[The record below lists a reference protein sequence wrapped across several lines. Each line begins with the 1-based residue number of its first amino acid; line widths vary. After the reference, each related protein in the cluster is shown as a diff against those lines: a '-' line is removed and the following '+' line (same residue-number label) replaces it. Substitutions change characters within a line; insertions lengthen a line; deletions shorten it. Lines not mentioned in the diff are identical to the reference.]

1 MKQVIKL
8 SLLCSALWLAG
19 CGDETNS
26 SGASTEVVYESYIQ
40 QALQRDTTIKFALS
54 GKDANVPLPSFA
66 LMNAK
71 DGTLEIPSGS
81 NTSGSNPLVAM
92 GQVDGWPITMPLFLD
107 FKGAGL
113 ADNIITSGIYL
124 YELTDSMT
132 GSPSIKTLLTNGVD
146 YTAVSSAASDKILI
160 VPTKAL
166 NASSEYI
173 LAVTSEVS
181 DANGNPVG
189 TSASYAALKSKNKIY
204 SEGDIAT
211 LQKVTQGVEKIFQL
225 SGVDETQIV
234 YSTWFST
241 QSVSNTLFATR
252 GATASAFAS
261 GSNQL
266 ETVWKQT
273 GLGLDTAYTMQLGTP
288 VDFVT
293 ALTNDTNFSN
303 YIGADKKAAV
313 ITAFNTVPTVS
324 VDVTKGTVRL
334 PYYLETGS
342 NWNTQPF
349 ESAMPSLAKIK
360 AALADSK
367 EQLTIGS
374 QLLAAG
380 IDTSKLAT
388 DASEQLKLMGLRL
401 TKSDGT
407 ALDPERYI
415 TRYSPVPK
423 VKSVQ
428 DVPFLLFTPAGAA
441 PTDIVIYQHGVTSAK
456 ENAYA
461 FAKNLVDKG
470 LAVIAIDLPLH
481 GERSLDSSRSANSD
495 PLAYI
500 NLTYLAVARDNL
512 RQSILD
518 VLGLRAAL
526 TLSQPLFTGTPLSN
540 INVRNGSTKV
550 RMLGHSLGGI
560 VGTSAVAE
568 SNKTLG
574 STLANALYS
583 FSGAAIQNSG
593 GQISNLLLGSEYF
606 GPQIKHNVALS
617 ASTEYKGF
625 ADAQCASLDD
635 SACYNLFTSLATQEQ
650 LAQVTSGFQLFSYA
664 AQTLLDTIDPYSVV
678 STKLSSGALTTAL
691 YFSEVDGD
699 SVVPNK
705 VSNPTGSLVYLSP
718 QFAGT
723 EPLATLLGLTTV
735 NAGQTVPN
743 TTKSFVQFNSTAKH
757 STFVAPQ
764 DSGLADR
771 FHHVEMQTETADFLA
786 DDSLGAV
793 SNSNS
798 VLK

>member
-1 MKQVIKL
+1 MKQVIKI

-132 GSPSIKTLLTNGVD
+132 GSPSIKALLTNGVD

-160 VPTKAL
+160 VPAKAL

-225 SGVDETQIV
+225 SGVDESQIV

-261 GSNQL
+261 DSNQL

-273 GLGLDTAYTMQLGTP
+273 GLGLDTAYTIQLDTP
-288 VDFVT
+288 ADFVT
-293 ALTNDTNFSN
+293 ALTNDTNFST
-303 YIGADKKAAV
+303 YIGEDKKSAV

-324 VDVTKGTVRL
+324 VNVTKGTVRL

-342 NWNTQPF
+342 KWNTQPF

-388 DASEQLKLMGLRL
+388 DVSEQLKLMGLTL
-401 TKSDGT
+401 TKSDGSP
-407 ALDPERYI
+407 LDPERYI

-526 TLSQPLFTGTPLSN
+526 TLSQPLFTGTPLSG
-540 INVRNGSTKV
+540 INVSTGSTV

-560 VGTSAVAE
+560 VGTSAIAE

-574 STLANALYS
+574 STAADAIYS

-593 GQISNLLLGSEYF
+593 GQISNLLLGSAFF
-606 GPQIKHNVALS
+606 GPKIKHNVALS

-650 LAQVTSGFQLFSYA
+650 LAQVTSGFQMFSYA

-678 STKLSSGALTTAL
+678 STKLNNGGLTTPL

-735 NAGQTVPN
+735 NAGQTAPN
-743 TTKSFVQFNSTAKH
+743 ATKSFVQFNSTAKH

-764 DSGLADR
+764 DAGYADLA
-771 FHHVEMQTETADFLA
+771 HHTEMQTETADFLA
-786 DDSLGAV
+786 DDSLGTV
-793 SNSNS
+793 SNINA

>member
-1 MKQVIKL
+1 MKQIIKI
-8 SLLCSALWLAG
+8 SLLCSALWLVG
-19 CGDETNS
+19 CGDETTS
-26 SGASTEVVYESYIQ
+26 SGDSTTVEYESYIQ

-54 GKDANVPLPSFA
+54 GSNANVPLPSFA
-66 LMNAK
+66 LMNAS
-71 DGTLEIPSGS
+71 DGTLEIPPGS

-113 ADNIITSGIYL
+113 ADGVISSGIYL

-132 GSPSIKTLLTNGVD
+132 GSPTIKTLLTNGVD
-146 YTAVSSAASDKILI
+146 YTAISSAASDKILI

-173 LAVTSEVS
+173 LAVTSAVT
-181 DANGNPVG
+181 DANGDPVG
-189 TSASYAALKSKNKIY
+189 TSSSYAALKSKKKIY
-204 SEGDIAT
+204 AEGDIAT

-225 SGVDETQIV
+225 SGVDDTQIV

-266 ETVWKQT
+266 EAVWKQT
-273 GLGLDTAYTMQLGTP
+273 GIGLDTAYTMQLGTP
-288 VDFVT
+288 VDLAA
-293 ALTNDTNFSN
+293 ALTADDNFST
-303 YIGADKKAAV
+303 YIGADKKAA
-313 ITAFNTVPTVS
+313 IIGTYTANT

-342 NWNTQPF
+342 KWNTQPF

-360 AALADSK
+360 AALADSN
-367 EQLTIGS
+367 EQFAIGS

-388 DASEQLKLMGLRL
+388 DASEQLKLIGLTL

-407 ALDPERYI
+407 PLDPDRYI

-428 DVPFLLFTPAGAA
+428 DVPFLLFTPHGST

-461 FAKNLVDKG
+461 FAKNLTAAG

-481 GERSLDSSRSANSD
+481 GERSLDSTRSANSD

-526 TLSQPLFTGTPLSN
+526 TVSQPLFTGTPLSS
-540 INVRNGSTKV
+540 INVGTGSKV

-574 STLANALYS
+574 SASANALYS
-583 FSGAAIQNSG
+583 FSAAAIQNSG
-593 GQISNLLLGSEYF
+593 GQISNLLLGSDFF

-635 SACYNLFTSLATQEQ
+635 SACYTLFTNLATQEQ

-699 SVVPNK
+699 SVVPNS
-705 VSNPTGSLVYLSP
+705 VSNPGGQLVYLSP

-723 EPLATLLGLTTV
+723 EPLATLLSLNSV
-735 NAGQTVPN
+735 NAAQTTPYATN
-743 TTKSFVQFNSTAKH
+743 SFVQFSSTAKH

-764 DSGLADR
+764 DAGYADLA
-771 FHHVEMQTETADFLA
+771 HHTEMQTETADFLF
-786 DDSLGAV
+786 DDSLGAIA
-793 SNSNS
+793 NTA

>member
-113 ADNIITSGIYL
+113 ADGEIYSGIYL

-132 GSPSIKTLLTNGVD
+132 GSPSIKTLLINGVD

-273 GLGLDTAYTMQLGTP
+273 GIGLDTAYTMQLGTP
-288 VDFVT
+288 VDFAA
-293 ALTNDTNFSN
+293 ALTADGNFST
-303 YIGADKKAAV
+303 YVGADKK
-313 ITAFNTVPTVS
+313 TAILDTYSAGTVN
-324 VDVTKGTVRL
+324 VTKGTVRL

-367 EQLTIGS
+367 EQLTIAS

-428 DVPFLLFTPAGAA
+428 DVPFLLFTPHGST
-441 PTDIVIYQHGVTSAK
+441 PTNIVIYQHGVTSAK

-461 FAKNLVDKG
+461 FAKNLTAVG

-481 GERSLDSSRSANSD
+481 GERSLDSTRSANSD

-526 TLSQPLFTGTPLSN
+526 TISESLFTGTPLSN

-550 RMLGHSLGGI
+550 RILGHSLGGI

-574 STLANALYS
+574 SAAANALYS

-635 SACYNLFTSLATQEQ
+635 STCYKSFETSATEEQ
-650 LAQVTSGFQLFSYA
+650 RAQVTSGFQMFSYA

-678 STKLSSGALTTAL
+678 STKLNNGGLTTPL
-691 YFSEVDGD
+691 YFSEVDAD

-705 VSNPTGSLVYLSP
+705 VSNQTDSGDYLSP

-735 NAGQTVPN
+735 NAGQTAPN
-743 TTKSFVQFNSTAKH
+743 ATKSFVQFNSTAKH

-764 DSGLADR
+764 DAGYADLA
-771 FHHVEMQTETADFLA
+771 HHTEMQTETADFLL

>member
-113 ADNIITSGIYL
+113 ADGEIYSGIYL

-132 GSPSIKTLLTNGVD
+132 GSPSIKTKLTNGSD
-146 YTAVSSAASDKILI
+146 YTAISSATSGKILI
-160 VPTKAL
+160 VPKKAL

-252 GATASAFAS
+252 GATASALAS

-273 GLGLDTAYTMQLGTP
+273 GIGLDTAYTMQLGMP

-293 ALTNDTNFSN
+293 ALTNDINFSN

-313 ITAFNTVPTVS
+313 ITAFNTAPTVS

-380 IDTSKLAT
+380 IDTTKLAT

-441 PTDIVIYQHGVTSAK
+441 PTDIVIYQHGVTTAK

-461 FAKNLVDKG
+461 FAKNLTAAG

-481 GERSLDSSRSANSD
+481 GERSLDSTRSANSD

-526 TLSQPLFTGTPLSN
+526 TLSQPLFTGTPLSG
-540 INVRNGSTKV
+540 INVGTGSKV

-560 VGTSAVAE
+560 VGTSAIAE

-574 STLANALYS
+574 STAADAIYS

-593 GQISNLLLGSEYF
+593 GQISNLLLGSAFF
-606 GPQIKHNVALS
+606 GPKIKHNVALS

-635 SACYNLFTSLATQEQ
+635 STCYKSFETSATEEQ
-650 LAQVTSGFQLFSYA
+650 RAQVTSGFQMFSYA

-678 STKLSSGALTTAL
+678 STKLNNGGLTTPL
-691 YFSEVDGD
+691 YFSEVDAD

-705 VSNPTGSLVYLSP
+705 VSNQTDSGDYLSP

-735 NAGQTVPN
+735 NAGQTAPN
-743 TTKSFVQFNSTAKH
+743 ASKSFVQFNSTAKH

-764 DSGLADR
+764 DAGYADLA
-771 FHHVEMQTETADFLA
+771 HHTEMQTETADFLVN
-786 DDSLGAV
+786 DSLDAIT
-793 SNSNS
+793 NTA

>member
-71 DGTLEIPSGS
+71 DGTLEIPPGS

-132 GSPSIKTLLTNGVD
+132 GSPSIKALLTNGVD

-252 GATASAFAS
+252 GATASAFAND
-261 GSNQL
+261 SNQL

-288 VDFVT
+288 VDFAA
-293 ALTNDTNFSN
+293 ALTADDNFST
-303 YIGADKKAAV
+303 YVGADKK
-313 ITAFNTVPTVS
+313 TAILGTYTDNT

-342 NWNTQPF
+342 KWNTQPF

-388 DASEQLKLMGLRL
+388 DASEQLKLMGLTL
-401 TKSDGT
+401 TKSDGSP
-407 ALDPERYI
+407 LDPERYI

-441 PTDIVIYQHGVTSAK
+441 PTDIVIYQHGVTTAK

-461 FAKNLVDKG
+461 FAKNLTAAG

-481 GERSLDSSRSANSD
+481 GERSLDSTRSANSD

-526 TLSQPLFTGTPLSN
+526 TISESLFTGTPLSN

-550 RMLGHSLGGI
+550 RILGHSLGGI

-625 ADAQCASLDD
+625 ADAECASLDD
-635 SACYNLFTSLATQEQ
+635 SACYESFERSATEEQ
-650 LAQVTSGFQLFSYA
+650 RAQVTSGFQLFSYA

-735 NAGQTVPN
+735 NAGQTAPN
-743 TTKSFVQFNSTAKH
+743 ATKSFVQFNSTAKH

-764 DSGLADR
+764 DAGYADLA
-771 FHHVEMQTETADFLA
+771 HHTEMQTETADFLL

>member
-132 GSPSIKTLLTNGVD
+132 GSPSIKTKLTNGPD
-146 YTAVSSAASDKILI
+146 YTAISSASSGKILI
-160 VPTKAL
+160 VPKKAL

-173 LAVTSEVS
+173 LAVTSEIS

-225 SGVDETQIV
+225 NDVDDTQIV

-252 GATASAFAS
+252 GATASAFAN

-266 ETVWKQT
+266 EAVWKQT
-273 GLGLDTAYTMQLGTP
+273 GLGLDTAYTIQLGTP
-288 VDFVT
+288 VDFAA
-293 ALTNDTNFSN
+293 ALTADDNFST
-303 YIGADKKAAV
+303 YVGADKK
-313 ITAFNTVPTVS
+313 TAILGTYTANT

-380 IDTSKLAT
+380 IDTTKLAT
-388 DASEQLKLMGLRL
+388 DASEQLKLMGLTL

-526 TLSQPLFTGTPLSN
+526 AISESLFTGTPLSN
-540 INVRNGSTKV
+540 INVLNGHTKI
-550 RMLGHSLGGI
+550 RILGHSLGGI
-560 VGTSAVAE
+560 VGTSAIAE

-593 GQISNLLLGSEYF
+593 GQISNLLLGSAFF
-606 GPQIKHNVALS
+606 GPKIRHNVALN

-635 SACYNLFTSLATQEQ
+635 SACYNLFTALATQEQ
-650 LAQVTSGFQLFSYA
+650 LAQVTSGFQMFSYA

-678 STKLSSGALTTAL
+678 STKLNNGGLTTPL

-705 VSNPTGSLVYLSP
+705 VSNQTDSGDYLSP

-735 NAGQTVPN
+735 NAGQTAPN
-743 TTKSFVQFNSTAKH
+743 ATKSFVQFNSTAKH

>member
-71 DGTLEIPSGS
+71 DGTLEIPPGS

-132 GSPSIKTLLTNGVD
+132 GSPSIKALLTNGVD

-252 GATASAFAS
+252 GATASAFAN

-313 ITAFNTVPTVS
+313 ITAFNTLPTVS

-428 DVPFLLFTPAGAA
+428 DVPFLLFTPNGST
-441 PTDIVIYQHGVTSAK
+441 PTNIVIYQHGVTSAK

-461 FAKNLVDKG
+461 FAKNLTAAG

-481 GERSLDSSRSANSD
+481 GERSLDSTRSANSD

-526 TLSQPLFTGTPLSN
+526 TLSQPLFTGTPLSG
-540 INVRNGSTKV
+540 INVGTGSKV

-560 VGTSAVAE
+560 VGTSAIAE

-574 STLANALYS
+574 STAADAIYS
-583 FSGAAIQNSG
+583 FSGAATQNSG
-593 GQISNLLLGSEYF
+593 GQISNLLLGSAFF
-606 GPQIKHNVALS
+606 GPKIKHNVALS

-625 ADAQCASLDD
+625 ADAQCTSLDD

-650 LAQVTSGFQLFSYA
+650 LAQVTSGFQMFSYA

-678 STKLSSGALTTAL
+678 STKLNNGGLTTPL

-735 NAGQTVPN
+735 NAGQTAPN
-743 TTKSFVQFNSTAKH
+743 ATKSFVQFNSTAKH

-764 DSGLADR
+764 DAGYADLA
-771 FHHVEMQTETADFLA
+771 HHTEMQTETADFLVN
-786 DDSLGAV
+786 DSLDAIT
-793 SNSNS
+793 NTA

>member
-132 GSPSIKTLLTNGVD
+132 GSPSIKALLTNGVD

-273 GLGLDTAYTMQLGTP
+273 GLGLDTAYTIQLKNTF
-288 VDFVT
+288 DFAA
-293 ALTNDTNFSN
+293 ALTADDNFST
-303 YIGADKKAAV
+303 YVGADKR
-313 ITAFNTVPTVS
+313 TAILGTYTANT

-388 DASEQLKLMGLRL
+388 DASEQLKLMGLTL
-401 TKSDGT
+401 TKSDGSP
-407 ALDPERYI
+407 LDPERYI

-428 DVPFLLFTPAGAA
+428 DVPFLLFTPNGST
-441 PTDIVIYQHGVTSAK
+441 PTNIVIYQHGVTSAK

-461 FAKNLVDKG
+461 FAKNLTAAG

-481 GERSLDSSRSANSD
+481 GERSLDSTRSANSD

-574 STLANALYS
+574 SAAANALYS

-593 GQISNLLLGSEYF
+593 GQISNLLLGSAFF
-606 GPQIKHNVALS
+606 GPKIKHNVALS

-635 SACYNLFTSLATQEQ
+635 STCYKSFETSATEEQ
-650 LAQVTSGFQLFSYA
+650 RAQVTSGFQMFSYA

-678 STKLSSGALTTAL
+678 STTLNNGGLTTPL

-705 VSNPTGSLVYLSP
+705 VSNQTDSGDYLSP

-735 NAGQTVPN
+735 NAGQTAPN
-743 TTKSFVQFNSTAKH
+743 ATKSFVQFNSTAKH

-764 DSGLADR
+764 DAGYADLA
-771 FHHVEMQTETADFLA
+771 HHTEMQTETADFLL

>member
-113 ADNIITSGIYL
+113 ADNTITSGIYL

-146 YTAVSSAASDKILI
+146 YTAISSAASDKILI

-252 GATASAFAS
+252 GATASALAS

-273 GLGLDTAYTMQLGTP
+273 GIGLDTAYTMQLGMP

-293 ALTNDTNFSN
+293 ALTNDINFSN

-313 ITAFNTVPTVS
+313 ITAFNTAPTVS

-428 DVPFLLFTPAGAA
+428 DVPFLLFTPNGST
-441 PTDIVIYQHGVTSAK
+441 PTNIVIYQHGVTTAK

-461 FAKNLVDKG
+461 FAKNLTAAG

-481 GERSLDSSRSANSD
+481 GERSLDSTRSANSD

-526 TLSQPLFTGTPLSN
+526 TLSQPLFSGTPLSGIN
-540 INVRNGSTKV
+540 IGIGSKV

-574 STLANALYS
+574 STPANALYS

-635 SACYNLFTSLATQEQ
+635 SACYESFERSATEEQ
-650 LAQVTSGFQLFSYA
+650 RAQVTSGFQMFSYA

-678 STKLSSGALTTAL
+678 STKLNNGGLITPL
-691 YFSEVDGD
+691 YFSEVDAD

-705 VSNPTGSLVYLSP
+705 VSNQTDSGDYLSP

-735 NAGQTVPN
+735 NAGQPAPN
-743 TTKSFVQFNSTAKH
+743 ATKSFVQFNSTAKH

-764 DSGLADR
+764 DAGYADLA
-771 FHHVEMQTETADFLA
+771 HHTEMQTETADFLVN
-786 DDSLGAV
+786 DSLDAIT
-793 SNSNS
+793 NTA

>member
-113 ADNIITSGIYL
+113 ADGEIYSGIYL

-132 GSPSIKTLLTNGVD
+132 GSPSIKTLLINGVD

-273 GLGLDTAYTMQLGTP
+273 GIGLDTAYTMQLGTP
-288 VDFVT
+288 VDFAA
-293 ALTNDTNFSN
+293 ALTADGNFST
-303 YIGADKKAAV
+303 YVGADKK
-313 ITAFNTVPTVS
+313 TAILDTYSAGTVN
-324 VDVTKGTVRL
+324 VTKGTVRL

-367 EQLTIGS
+367 EQLTIAS

-461 FAKNLVDKG
+461 FAKKLVDKG

-526 TLSQPLFTGTPLSN
+526 TISESLFTGTPLSN

-550 RMLGHSLGGI
+550 RILGHSLGGI

-574 STLANALYS
+574 SAAANALYS

-635 SACYNLFTSLATQEQ
+635 STCYKSFETSATEEQ
-650 LAQVTSGFQLFSYA
+650 RAQVTSGFQMFSYA

-678 STKLSSGALTTAL
+678 STKLNNGGLTTPL
-691 YFSEVDGD
+691 YFSEVDAD

-705 VSNPTGSLVYLSP
+705 VSNQTDSGDYLSP

-735 NAGQTVPN
+735 NAGQTAPN
-743 TTKSFVQFNSTAKH
+743 ATKSFVQFNSTAKH

-764 DSGLADR
+764 DAGYADLA
-771 FHHVEMQTETADFLA
+771 HHTEMQTETADFLL

>member
-132 GSPSIKTLLTNGVD
+132 GSPSIKALLTNGVD

-252 GATASAFAS
+252 GATASAFAN

-273 GLGLDTAYTMQLGTP
+273 GLGLDTAYTIQLGTP
-288 VDFVT
+288 VDFAA
-293 ALTNDTNFSN
+293 ALTADDNFST
-303 YIGADKKAAV
+303 YVGADKK
-313 ITAFNTVPTVS
+313 TAILGTYTDNT
-324 VDVTKGTVRL
+324 VDVTKGTARL

-388 DASEQLKLMGLRL
+388 DVSEQLKLMGLTL

-428 DVPFLLFTPAGAA
+428 DVPFLLFTPNGST
-441 PTDIVIYQHGVTSAK
+441 PTNIVIYQHGVTSAK

-461 FAKNLVDKG
+461 FAKNLTAAG

-481 GERSLDSSRSANSD
+481 GERSLDSTRSANSD

-574 STLANALYS
+574 SAAANALYS

-593 GQISNLLLGSEYF
+593 GQISNLLLGSAFF
-606 GPQIKHNVALS
+606 GPKIKHNVALS

-635 SACYNLFTSLATQEQ
+635 STCYKSFETSATEEQ
-650 LAQVTSGFQLFSYA
+650 RAQVTSGFQMFSYA

-678 STKLSSGALTTAL
+678 STKLNNGGLTTPL

-723 EPLATLLGLTTV
+723 EPLASLLSLTTV
-735 NAGQTVPN
+735 NAGQTAPN
-743 TTKSFVQFNSTAKH
+743 ATKSFVQFNSTAKH
-757 STFVAPQ
+757 STFIAPQ

-771 FHHVEMQTETADFLA
+771 FHHVEIQTETADFLL

>member
-204 SEGDIAT
+204 REGDIAT

-266 ETVWKQT
+266 DTVWKQT

-388 DASEQLKLMGLRL
+388 DASEQLKLMGLTL

-699 SVVPNK
+699 SVVPNS
-705 VSNPTGSLVYLSP
+705 VSNPGGQLVYLSP

-723 EPLATLLGLTTV
+723 EPLATLLSLNSV
-735 NAGQTVPN
+735 NAAQTTPYATN
-743 TTKSFVQFNSTAKH
+743 SFVQFSSTAKH

-764 DSGLADR
+764 DAGYADLN
-771 FHHVEMQTETADFLA
+771 HHTEMQAETADFLA

-793 SNSNS
+793 SNINT

>member
-132 GSPSIKTLLTNGVD
+132 GSPSIKALLTNGVD

-181 DANGNPVG
+181 DANSNPVG

-273 GLGLDTAYTMQLGTP
+273 GLGLDTAYTIQLKNTF
-288 VDFVT
+288 DFAA
-293 ALTNDTNFSN
+293 ALTADDNFST
-303 YIGADKKAAV
+303 YVGADKK
-313 ITAFNTVPTVS
+313 
-324 VDVTKGTVRL
+324 
-334 PYYLETGS
+334 
-342 NWNTQPF
+342 
-349 ESAMPSLAKIK
+349 
-360 AALADSK
+360 
-367 EQLTIGS
+367 
-374 QLLAAG
+374 
-380 IDTSKLAT
+380 
-388 DASEQLKLMGLRL
+388 
-401 TKSDGT
+401 
-407 ALDPERYI
+407 
-415 TRYSPVPK
+415 
-423 VKSVQ
+423 
-428 DVPFLLFTPAGAA
+428 
-441 PTDIVIYQHGVTSAK
+441 
-456 ENAYA
+456 
-461 FAKNLVDKG
+461 
-470 LAVIAIDLPLH
+470 
-481 GERSLDSSRSANSD
+481 
-495 PLAYI
+495 
-500 NLTYLAVARDNL
+500 
-512 RQSILD
+512 
-518 VLGLRAAL
+518 
-526 TLSQPLFTGTPLSN
+526 PLF
-540 INVRNGSTKV
+540 
-550 RMLGHSLGGI
+550 
-560 VGTSAVAE
+560 
-568 SNKTLG
+568 
-574 STLANALYS
+574 
-583 FSGAAIQNSG
+583 
-593 GQISNLLLGSEYF
+593 
-606 GPQIKHNVALS
+606 
-617 ASTEYKGF
+617 
-625 ADAQCASLDD
+625 
-635 SACYNLFTSLATQEQ
+635 
-650 LAQVTSGFQLFSYA
+650 
-664 AQTLLDTIDPYSVV
+664 
-678 STKLSSGALTTAL
+678 
-691 YFSEVDGD
+691 
-699 SVVPNK
+699 
-705 VSNPTGSLVYLSP
+705 
-718 QFAGT
+718 
-723 EPLATLLGLTTV
+723 
-735 NAGQTVPN
+735 
-743 TTKSFVQFNSTAKH
+743 
-757 STFVAPQ
+757 
-764 DSGLADR
+764 
-771 FHHVEMQTETADFLA
+771 
-786 DDSLGAV
+786 
-793 SNSNS
+793 
-798 VLK
+798 

>member
-132 GSPSIKTLLTNGVD
+132 GSPSIKALLTNGVD

-160 VPTKAL
+160 VPAKAL

-252 GATASAFAS
+252 GATASAFAN

-273 GLGLDTAYTMQLGTP
+273 GIGLDTAYTIQLGTP
-288 VDFVT
+288 VDFAA
-293 ALTNDTNFSN
+293 ALTADDNFST
-303 YIGADKKAAV
+303 YVGADKK
-313 ITAFNTVPTVS
+313 TAILGTYTANT

-380 IDTSKLAT
+380 IDTTKLAT
-388 DASEQLKLMGLRL
+388 DASEQLKLMGLTL

-428 DVPFLLFTPAGAA
+428 DVPFLLFTPHGST
-441 PTDIVIYQHGVTSAK
+441 PTNIVIYQHGVTSAK

-461 FAKNLVDKG
+461 FAKNLTAVG

-481 GERSLDSSRSANSD
+481 GERSLDSTRSANSD

-526 TLSQPLFTGTPLSN
+526 TVSQPLFTGTPLSS

-574 STLANALYS
+574 SAAANALYS

-625 ADAQCASLDD
+625 ADAECASLDD
-635 SACYNLFTSLATQEQ
+635 SACYESFERSATEEQ
-650 LAQVTSGFQLFSYA
+650 RAQVTSGFQLFSYA

-699 SVVPNK
+699 SVVPNS
-705 VSNPTGSLVYLSP
+705 VSNPGGQLVYLSP

-735 NAGQTVPN
+735 NAGQIAPN
-743 TTKSFVQFNSTAKH
+743 ASKSFVQFNSTAKH

-764 DSGLADR
+764 DAGYADLA
-771 FHHVEMQTETADFLA
+771 HHTEMQTETADFLL

>member
-40 QALQRDTTIKFALS
+40 QALQRDTTIKFSLS

-132 GSPSIKTLLTNGVD
+132 GSPSIKTKLTNGPD
-146 YTAVSSAASDKILI
+146 YTAISSASSGKILI
-160 VPTKAL
+160 VPKKAL

-225 SGVDETQIV
+225 NDVDETQIV

-273 GLGLDTAYTMQLGTP
+273 GLGLDTAYTIQLDTP
-288 VDFVT
+288 VDFVA
-293 ALTNDTNFSN
+293 ALTADDNFST
-303 YIGADKKAAV
+303 YIGEDKKSAV

-324 VDVTKGTVRL
+324 VNVTKGTVRL

-388 DASEQLKLMGLRL
+388 DASEQLKLMGLTL
-401 TKSDGT
+401 TKSDGSP
-407 ALDPERYI
+407 LDPERYI

-441 PTDIVIYQHGVTSAK
+441 PTDIVIYQHGVTTAK

-461 FAKNLVDKG
+461 FAKNLTAAG

-481 GERSLDSSRSANSD
+481 GERSLDSTRSANSD

-574 STLANALYS
+574 STPANALYS

-650 LAQVTSGFQLFSYA
+650 LAQVTSGFQMFSYA

-678 STKLSSGALTTAL
+678 STTLNNGGLTTPL

-723 EPLATLLGLTTV
+723 EPLASLLGLTTV
-735 NAGQTVPN
+735 NAGQTAPN
-743 TTKSFVQFNSTAKH
+743 ATKSFVQFNSTAKH

-764 DSGLADR
+764 DAGYADLA
-771 FHHVEMQTETADFLA
+771 HHTEMQTETADFLL

>member
-132 GSPSIKTLLTNGVD
+132 GSPSIKALLTNGVD

-225 SGVDETQIV
+225 NDVDDTQIV

-273 GLGLDTAYTMQLGTP
+273 GLGLDTAYTIQLGTP
-288 VDFVT
+288 VDFAA
-293 ALTNDTNFSN
+293 ALTADDNFST
-303 YIGADKKAAV
+303 YVGADKK
-313 ITAFNTVPTVS
+313 TAILGTYTANT

-388 DASEQLKLMGLRL
+388 DASEQLKLMGLTL
-401 TKSDGT
+401 TKSDGSP
-407 ALDPERYI
+407 LDPERYI

-441 PTDIVIYQHGVTSAK
+441 PTDIVIYQHGVTTAK

-461 FAKNLVDKG
+461 FAKNLTAAG

-526 TLSQPLFTGTPLSN
+526 AISESLFTGTPLSN
-540 INVRNGSTKV
+540 INVLNGHTKI
-550 RMLGHSLGGI
+550 RILGHSLGGI
-560 VGTSAVAE
+560 VGTSAIAE

-593 GQISNLLLGSEYF
+593 GQISNLLLGSAFF
-606 GPQIKHNVALS
+606 GPKIRHNVALN

-635 SACYNLFTSLATQEQ
+635 SACYNLFTALATKEQ
-650 LAQVTSGFQLFSYA
+650 LAQVTSGFQMFSYA

-678 STKLSSGALTTAL
+678 STKLNNGGLTTPL

-705 VSNPTGSLVYLSP
+705 VSNQTDSGDYLSP

-735 NAGQTVPN
+735 NAGQTAPN
-743 TTKSFVQFNSTAKH
+743 ATKSFVQFNSTAKH

>member
-1 MKQVIKL
+1 MKQVIQL

-132 GSPSIKTLLTNGVD
+132 GSPSIKALLTNGVD

-252 GATASAFAS
+252 GATASAFAN

-288 VDFVT
+288 VDFAA
-293 ALTNDTNFSN
+293 ALTADDNFST
-303 YIGADKKAAV
+303 YVGADKK
-313 ITAFNTVPTVS
+313 TAILGTYTDNT

-380 IDTSKLAT
+380 IDTTKLAT
-388 DASEQLKLMGLRL
+388 DASEQLKLMGLTL

-441 PTDIVIYQHGVTSAK
+441 PNDIVIYQHGVTSAK

-461 FAKNLVDKG
+461 FAKNLTAAG

-481 GERSLDSSRSANSD
+481 GERSLDSTRSANSD

-526 TLSQPLFTGTPLSN
+526 AISESLFTGTPLSN
-540 INVRNGSTKV
+540 INVLNGHTKI
-550 RMLGHSLGGI
+550 RILGHSLGGI
-560 VGTSAVAE
+560 VGTSAIAE

-593 GQISNLLLGSEYF
+593 GQISNLLLGSAFF
-606 GPQIKHNVALS
+606 GPKIKHNVALS

-625 ADAQCASLDD
+625 ADAECASLDD
-635 SACYNLFTSLATQEQ
+635 STCYKSFKTSATEEQ
-650 LAQVTSGFQLFSYA
+650 RAQVTSGFQMFSYA

-678 STKLSSGALTTAL
+678 STKLNNGGLTTPL
-691 YFSEVDGD
+691 YFSEVDAD

-705 VSNPTGSLVYLSP
+705 VSNQTDSGDYLNP

-735 NAGQTVPN
+735 NAGQTAPN
-743 TTKSFVQFNSTAKH
+743 ATKSFVQFNSTAKH

-764 DSGLADR
+764 DAGYADLA
-771 FHHVEMQTETADFLA
+771 HHTEMQTETADFLVN
-786 DDSLGAV
+786 DSLDA
-793 SNSNS
+793 
-798 VLK
+798 

>member
-132 GSPSIKTLLTNGVD
+132 GSPSIKALLTNGVD

-273 GLGLDTAYTMQLGTP
+273 GLGLDTAYTIQLGTP
-288 VDFVT
+288 VDFAA
-293 ALTNDTNFSN
+293 ALTADDNFST
-303 YIGADKKAAV
+303 YVGADKK
-313 ITAFNTVPTVS
+313 TAILGTYTANT

-380 IDTSKLAT
+380 IDTTKLAT
-388 DASEQLKLMGLRL
+388 DASEQLKLMGLTL

-428 DVPFLLFTPAGAA
+428 DVPFLLFTPNGST
-441 PTDIVIYQHGVTSAK
+441 PTNIVIYQHGVTSAK

-461 FAKNLVDKG
+461 FAKNLTAAG

-526 TLSQPLFTGTPLSN
+526 AISESLFTGTPLSN
-540 INVRNGSTKV
+540 INVLNGHTKI
-550 RMLGHSLGGI
+550 RILGHSLGGI
-560 VGTSAVAE
+560 VGTSAIAE

-593 GQISNLLLGSEYF
+593 GQISNLLLGSAFF
-606 GPQIKHNVALS
+606 GPKIRHNVALN

-635 SACYNLFTSLATQEQ
+635 SACYNLFTALATQEQ
-650 LAQVTSGFQLFSYA
+650 LAQVTSGFQMFSYA

-678 STKLSSGALTTAL
+678 STTLNNGGLTTPL

-705 VSNPTGSLVYLSP
+705 VSNQTDSGDYLSP

-735 NAGQTVPN
+735 NAGQTAPN
-743 TTKSFVQFNSTAKH
+743 ATKSFVQFNSTAKH

>member
-1 MKQVIKL
+1 MKQVIQL

-132 GSPSIKTLLTNGVD
+132 GSPSIKALLTNGVD

-252 GATASAFAS
+252 GATASAFAN

-288 VDFVT
+288 VDFAA
-293 ALTNDTNFSN
+293 ALTADDNFST
-303 YIGADKKAAV
+303 YVGADKK
-313 ITAFNTVPTVS
+313 TAILGTYTDNT

-380 IDTSKLAT
+380 IDTTKLAT
-388 DASEQLKLMGLRL
+388 DASEQLKLMGLTL

-441 PTDIVIYQHGVTSAK
+441 PNDIVIYQHGVTSAK

-461 FAKNLVDKG
+461 FAKNLTAAG

-481 GERSLDSSRSANSD
+481 GERSLDSTRSANSD

-526 TLSQPLFTGTPLSN
+526 AISESLFTGTPLSN
-540 INVRNGSTKV
+540 INVLNGHTKI
-550 RMLGHSLGGI
+550 RILGHSLGGI
-560 VGTSAVAE
+560 VGTSAIAE

-593 GQISNLLLGSEYF
+593 GQISNLLLGSAFF
-606 GPQIKHNVALS
+606 GPKIKHNVALS

-625 ADAQCASLDD
+625 ADAECASLDD
-635 SACYNLFTSLATQEQ
+635 STCYKSFKTSATEEQ
-650 LAQVTSGFQLFSYA
+650 RAQVTSGFQMFSYA

-678 STKLSSGALTTAL
+678 STKLNNGGLTTPL
-691 YFSEVDGD
+691 YFSEVDAD

-705 VSNPTGSLVYLSP
+705 VSNQTDSGDYLNP

-735 NAGQTVPN
+735 NAGQPAPN
-743 TTKSFVQFNSTAKH
+743 ASKSFVQFNSTAKH

-764 DSGLADR
+764 DAGYADLA
-771 FHHVEMQTETADFLA
+771 HHTEMQTETADFLVN
-786 DDSLGAV
+786 DSLDAIT
-793 SNSNS
+793 NTA

>member
-54 GKDANVPLPSFA
+54 GTDANVPLPSFA

-132 GSPSIKTLLTNGVD
+132 GSPSIKALLTNGVD

-241 QSVSNTLFATR
+241 QSVSKTLFATR

-273 GLGLDTAYTMQLGTP
+273 GIGLDTAYTMQLGTP
-288 VDFVT
+288 VDFAA
-293 ALTNDTNFSN
+293 ALTADGNFST
-303 YIGADKKAAV
+303 YVGADKK
-313 ITAFNTVPTVS
+313 TAILDTYSAGTVN
-324 VDVTKGTVRL
+324 VTKGTVRL

-367 EQLTIGS
+367 EQLTIAS

-461 FAKNLVDKG
+461 FAKKLVDKG

-526 TLSQPLFTGTPLSN
+526 TISESLFTGTPLSN

-550 RMLGHSLGGI
+550 RILGHSLGGI

-574 STLANALYS
+574 SAAANALYS

-593 GQISNLLLGSEYF
+593 GQISNLLLGSDFF

-635 SACYNLFTSLATQEQ
+635 STCYKSFETSATEEQ
-650 LAQVTSGFQLFSYA
+650 RAQVTSGFQMFSYA

-678 STKLSSGALTTAL
+678 STKLNNGGLTTPL
-691 YFSEVDGD
+691 YFSEVDAD

-705 VSNPTGSLVYLSP
+705 VSNQTDSGDYLSP

-735 NAGQTVPN
+735 NAGQTAPN
-743 TTKSFVQFNSTAKH
+743 ATKSFVQFNSTAKH

-764 DSGLADR
+764 DAGYADLA
-771 FHHVEMQTETADFLA
+771 HHTEMQTETADFLL

>member
-132 GSPSIKTLLTNGVD
+132 SSPSIKTLLINGVD

-273 GLGLDTAYTMQLGTP
+273 GLGLDTAYTIQLGTP
-288 VDFVT
+288 VDFAA
-293 ALTNDTNFSN
+293 ALTADDNFST
-303 YIGADKKAAV
+303 YVGADKK
-313 ITAFNTVPTVS
+313 TAILGTYTANT

-380 IDTSKLAT
+380 IDTTKLAT
-388 DASEQLKLMGLRL
+388 DASEQLKLMGLTL

-461 FAKNLVDKG
+461 FAKNLTAVG

-481 GERSLDSSRSANSD
+481 GERSLDSTRSANSD

-526 TLSQPLFTGTPLSN
+526 TLSQPLFTGTPLSG
-540 INVRNGSTKV
+540 INVGTGSKV

-574 STLANALYS
+574 STPANALYS

-625 ADAQCASLDD
+625 ADAECASLDD
-635 SACYNLFTSLATQEQ
+635 SACYESFERSATEEQ
-650 LAQVTSGFQLFSYA
+650 RAQVTSGFQLFSYA

-735 NAGQTVPN
+735 NAGQTAPN
-743 TTKSFVQFNSTAKH
+743 ATKSFVQFNSTAKH

-764 DSGLADR
+764 DAGYADLA
-771 FHHVEMQTETADFLA
+771 HHTEMQTETADFLL

>member
-1 MKQVIKL
+1 MKQVIQL

-19 CGDETNS
+19 CGDESNS

-132 GSPSIKTLLTNGVD
+132 GSPSIKALLTNGVD

-252 GATASAFAS
+252 GATASAFANR
-261 GSNQL
+261 SNQL

-288 VDFVT
+288 VDFAA
-293 ALTNDTNFSN
+293 ALTADDNFST
-303 YIGADKKAAV
+303 YVGADKK
-313 ITAFNTVPTVS
+313 TAILVTYTDNT

-360 AALADSK
+360 AAMADSK

-428 DVPFLLFTPAGAA
+428 DVPFLLFTPNGST
-441 PTDIVIYQHGVTSAK
+441 PTNIVIYQHGVTSAK

-461 FAKNLVDKG
+461 FAKNLTAAG

-481 GERSLDSSRSANSD
+481 GERSLDSTRSANSD

-526 TLSQPLFTGTPLSN
+526 TVSQPLFTGTPLSS

-574 STLANALYS
+574 SAAANALYS

-635 SACYNLFTSLATQEQ
+635 SACYTLFTNLATQEQ

-735 NAGQTVPN
+735 NAGQTAPN
-743 TTKSFVQFNSTAKH
+743 ATKSFVQFNSTAKH

-764 DSGLADR
+764 DAGYADLA
-771 FHHVEMQTETADFLA
+771 HHTEMQTETADFLL

>member
-113 ADNIITSGIYL
+113 ADGEIYSGIYL

-132 GSPSIKTLLTNGVD
+132 GSPSIKTKLTNGSD
-146 YTAVSSAASDKILI
+146 YTAISSATSGKILI
-160 VPTKAL
+160 VPKKAL

-252 GATASAFAS
+252 GATASAFAN

-313 ITAFNTVPTVS
+313 ITAFNTLPTVS

-388 DASEQLKLMGLRL
+388 DASEQLKLMGLTL

-461 FAKNLVDKG
+461 FAKNLVDQG

-481 GERSLDSSRSANSD
+481 GERSLDSTRSANSD

-526 TLSQPLFTGTPLSN
+526 TLSQPLFTGTPLSG
-540 INVRNGSTKV
+540 INVGTGSKV

-560 VGTSAVAE
+560 VGTSAIAE

-574 STLANALYS
+574 STAADAMYS

-625 ADAQCASLDD
+625 ADAECASLDD
-635 SACYNLFTSLATQEQ
+635 SACYESFERSATEEQ
-650 LAQVTSGFQLFSYA
+650 RAQVTSGFQMFSYA

-678 STKLSSGALTTAL
+678 STKLNNGGLTTPL
-691 YFSEVDGD
+691 YFSEVDAD

-705 VSNPTGSLVYLSP
+705 VSNQTDSGDYLSP

-735 NAGQTVPN
+735 NAGQTAPN
-743 TTKSFVQFNSTAKH
+743 ATKSFVQFNSTAKH

-764 DSGLADR
+764 DAGYADLA
-771 FHHVEMQTETADFLA
+771 HHTEMQTETADFLVN
-786 DDSLGAV
+786 DSLDAIT
-793 SNSNS
+793 NTA

>member
-1 MKQVIKL
+1 MKQIIKI
-8 SLLCSALWLAG
+8 SLLCSALWLVG
-19 CGDETNS
+19 CGDETTS
-26 SGASTEVVYESYIQ
+26 SGDSTTVEYESYIQ

-54 GKDANVPLPSFA
+54 GSNANVPLPSFA
-66 LMNAK
+66 LMNAS
-71 DGTLEIPSGS
+71 DGTLEIPPGS

-113 ADNIITSGIYL
+113 ADGVISSGIYL

-132 GSPSIKTLLTNGVD
+132 GSPTIKTLLTNGVD
-146 YTAVSSAASDKILI
+146 YTAISSAASDKILI

-173 LAVTSEVS
+173 LAVTSAVT
-181 DANGNPVG
+181 DANGDPVG
-189 TSASYAALKSKNKIY
+189 TSSSYAALKSKKKIY
-204 SEGDIAT
+204 AEGDIAT

-225 SGVDETQIV
+225 SGVDDTQIV

-266 ETVWKQT
+266 EAVWKQT
-273 GLGLDTAYTMQLGTP
+273 GIGLDTAYTMQLGTP
-288 VDFVT
+288 VDLAA
-293 ALTNDTNFSN
+293 ALTADDNFST
-303 YIGADKKAAV
+303 YIGADKKAA
-313 ITAFNTVPTVS
+313 IIGTYTANT

-342 NWNTQPF
+342 KWNTQPF

-360 AALADSK
+360 AALADSN
-367 EQLTIGS
+367 EQFAIGS

-388 DASEQLKLMGLRL
+388 DASEQLKLIGLTL

-407 ALDPERYI
+407 PLDPDRYI

-428 DVPFLLFTPAGAA
+428 DVPFLLFTPHGST

-461 FAKNLVDKG
+461 FAKNLTAAG

-481 GERSLDSSRSANSD
+481 GERSLDSTRSANSD

-526 TLSQPLFTGTPLSN
+526 TVSQTLFTGTPLSN

-574 STLANALYS
+574 SASANALYS
-583 FSGAAIQNSG
+583 FSAAAIQNSG
-593 GQISNLLLGSEYF
+593 GQISNLLLGSDFF

-635 SACYNLFTSLATQEQ
+635 SACYTLFTNLATQEQ

-699 SVVPNK
+699 SVVPNS
-705 VSNPTGSLVYLSP
+705 VSNPGGQLVYLSP

-723 EPLATLLGLTTV
+723 EPLATLLSLNSV
-735 NAGQTVPN
+735 NAAQTTPYATN
-743 TTKSFVQFNSTAKH
+743 SFVQFSSTAKH

-771 FHHVEMQTETADFLA
+771 FHHVEMQTETADFLF
-786 DDSLGAV
+786 DDSLGAIA
-793 SNSNS
+793 NTA

>member
-66 LMNAK
+66 LMNSK

-92 GQVDGWPITMPLFLD
+92 GQVDGWSITMPLFLD

-132 GSPSIKTLLTNGVD
+132 GSPSIKTKLTNGPD
-146 YTAVSSAASDKILI
+146 YTAISSATSGKILI
-160 VPTKAL
+160 VPKKAL

-266 ETVWKQT
+266 EAVWKQT
-273 GLGLDTAYTMQLGTP
+273 GIGLDTAYTIQLDTP
-288 VDFVT
+288 VDFAA
-293 ALTNDTNFSN
+293 ALTADDNFST
-303 YIGADKKAAV
+303 YIGADKK
-313 ITAFNTVPTVS
+313 TAILGTYTANT

-334 PYYLETGS
+334 PYYLETGN

-380 IDTSKLAT
+380 VDTSKLAT
-388 DASEQLKLMGLRL
+388 DVSEQLKLMGLTL
-401 TKSDGT
+401 TKSDGSP
-407 ALDPERYI
+407 LDPERYI

-593 GQISNLLLGSEYF
+593 GQISNLLLGSAFF
-606 GPQIKHNVALS
+606 GPKIKHNVALN

-635 SACYNLFTSLATQEQ
+635 SACYNLFTALATQEQ
-650 LAQVTSGFQLFSYA
+650 LAQVTSGFQMFSYA

-678 STKLSSGALTTAL
+678 STKLNNGGLTTSL

-735 NAGQTVPN
+735 NAGQTAPN
-743 TTKSFVQFNSTAKH
+743 ATKSFVQFNSTAKH

-764 DSGLADR
+764 DAGYADLA
-771 FHHVEMQTETADFLA
+771 HHTEMQAQTTDFLVN
-786 DDSLGAV
+786 DSLDAITNTV
-793 SNSNS
+793 

>member
-132 GSPSIKTLLTNGVD
+132 GSPSIKALLTNGVD

-225 SGVDETQIV
+225 SGVDETRIV

-252 GATASAFAS
+252 GATASAFAN

-288 VDFVT
+288 VDFAA
-293 ALTNDTNFSN
+293 ALTADDNFST
-303 YIGADKKAAV
+303 YIGADKK
-313 ITAFNTVPTVS
+313 TAILGTYSAGTVN
-324 VDVTKGTVRL
+324 VTKGTVRL

-388 DASEQLKLMGLRL
+388 DASEQLKLMGLTL

-441 PTDIVIYQHGVTSAK
+441 PTDIVIYQHGVTTAK

-461 FAKNLVDKG
+461 FAKNLTAAG

-481 GERSLDSSRSANSD
+481 GERSLDSTRSANSD

-593 GQISNLLLGSEYF
+593 GQISNLLLGSAFF
-606 GPQIKHNVALS
+606 GPKIKHNVALS

-625 ADAQCASLDD
+625 ADARCASLDD
-635 SACYNLFTSLATQEQ
+635 STCYKSFETSATEEQ
-650 LAQVTSGFQLFSYA
+650 RAQVTSGFQMFSYA

-678 STKLSSGALTTAL
+678 STKLNNGGLTTPL

-735 NAGQTVPN
+735 NAGQTAPN
-743 TTKSFVQFNSTAKH
+743 ATKSFVQFNSTAKH

-764 DSGLADR
+764 DAGYADLA
-771 FHHVEMQTETADFLA
+771 HHTEMQTETADFLVN
-786 DDSLGAV
+786 DSLDAIT
-793 SNSNS
+793 NTA

>member
-71 DGTLEIPSGS
+71 DGTLEIPPGS

-132 GSPSIKTLLTNGVD
+132 GSPSIKALLTNGVD

-252 GATASAFAS
+252 GATASAFAN

-288 VDFVT
+288 VDFAA
-293 ALTNDTNFSN
+293 ALTADDNFST
-303 YIGADKKAAV
+303 YVGADKK
-313 ITAFNTVPTVS
+313 TAILGTYTANT

-367 EQLTIGS
+367 EQLTISS

-461 FAKNLVDKG
+461 FAKNLTAAG

-481 GERSLDSSRSANSD
+481 GERSLDSTRSANSD

-526 TLSQPLFTGTPLSN
+526 AISESLFTGTPLYN
-540 INVRNGSTKV
+540 INVRNGHTKI
-550 RMLGHSLGGI
+550 RILGHSLGGI
-560 VGTSAVAE
+560 VGTSAIAE

-574 STLANALYS
+574 STAADAMYS

-593 GQISNLLLGSEYF
+593 GQISNLLLGSAFF
-606 GPQIKHNVALS
+606 GPKIKHNVALS

-650 LAQVTSGFQLFSYA
+650 LAQVISGFQMFSYA

-699 SVVPNK
+699 SVVPNS
-705 VSNPTGSLVYLSP
+705 VSNPGGQLVYLSP

-735 NAGQTVPN
+735 NAGQPAPN
-743 TTKSFVQFNSTAKH
+743 ATKSFVQFNNTAKH

-764 DSGLADR
+764 DAGYADLA
-771 FHHVEMQTETADFLA
+771 HHTEMQTETADFLA
-786 DDSLGAV
+786 DDSLGTV
-793 SNSNS
+793 SNINA

>member
-132 GSPSIKTLLTNGVD
+132 GSPSIKALLTNGVD

-252 GATASAFAS
+252 GATASAFAN

-273 GLGLDTAYTMQLGTP
+273 GLGLDTAYTIQLGTP
-288 VDFVT
+288 VDFAA
-293 ALTNDTNFSN
+293 ALTADDNFST
-303 YIGADKKAAV
+303 YVGADKK
-313 ITAFNTVPTVS
+313 TAILGTYTDNT

-388 DASEQLKLMGLRL
+388 DVSEQLKLMGLTL

-428 DVPFLLFTPAGAA
+428 DVPFLLFTPNGST
-441 PTDIVIYQHGVTSAK
+441 PTNIVIYQHGVTSAK

-461 FAKNLVDKG
+461 FAKNLTAAG

-481 GERSLDSSRSANSD
+481 GERSLDSTRSANSD

-574 STLANALYS
+574 SAAANALYS

-593 GQISNLLLGSEYF
+593 GQISNLLLGSAFF
-606 GPQIKHNVALS
+606 GPKIKHNVALS

-635 SACYNLFTSLATQEQ
+635 STCYKSFETSATEEQ
-650 LAQVTSGFQLFSYA
+650 RAQVTSGFQMFSYA

-678 STKLSSGALTTAL
+678 STKLNNGGLTTPL

-723 EPLATLLGLTTV
+723 EPLASLLGLTTV
-735 NAGQTVPN
+735 NAGQTAPN
-743 TTKSFVQFNSTAKH
+743 ASKSFVQFNSTAKH

-764 DSGLADR
+764 DAGYADLA
-771 FHHVEMQTETADFLA
+771 HHTEMQTETADFLVN
-786 DDSLGAV
+786 DSLDAIT
-793 SNSNS
+793 NTA

>member
-1 MKQVIKL
+1 MKQVIQL

-132 GSPSIKTLLTNGVD
+132 GSPSIKALLTNGVD

-252 GATASAFAS
+252 GATASAFAN

-273 GLGLDTAYTMQLGTP
+273 GLGLDTAYTIQLGTP
-288 VDFVT
+288 VDFAA
-293 ALTNDTNFSN
+293 ALTADDNFST
-303 YIGADKKAAV
+303 YVGADKK
-313 ITAFNTVPTVS
+313 TAILGTYTANT

-380 IDTSKLAT
+380 IDTTKLAT
-388 DASEQLKLMGLRL
+388 DASEQLKLMGLTL

-428 DVPFLLFTPAGAA
+428 DVPFLLFTPHGST
-441 PTDIVIYQHGVTSAK
+441 PTNIVIYQHGVTSAK

-461 FAKNLVDKG
+461 FAKNLTAAG

-481 GERSLDSSRSANSD
+481 GERSLDSTRSANSD

-526 TLSQPLFTGTPLSN
+526 TVSQPLFTGTPLSS

-574 STLANALYS
+574 SAAANALYS

-625 ADAQCASLDD
+625 ADAECASLDD
-635 SACYNLFTSLATQEQ
+635 SACYESFERSATEEQ
-650 LAQVTSGFQLFSYA
+650 RAQVTSGFQLFSYA

-735 NAGQTVPN
+735 NAGQTAPN
-743 TTKSFVQFNSTAKH
+743 ATKSFVQFNSTAKH

-764 DSGLADR
+764 DAGYADLA
-771 FHHVEMQTETADFLA
+771 HHTEMQTETADFLL

>member
-1 MKQVIKL
+1 MKQIIKI
-8 SLLCSALWLAG
+8 SLLCSALWLVG
-19 CGDETNS
+19 CGDETTS
-26 SGASTEVVYESYIQ
+26 SGDSTTVEYESYIQ

-54 GKDANVPLPSFA
+54 GSNANVPLPSFA
-66 LMNAK
+66 LMNAS
-71 DGTLEIPSGS
+71 DGTLEIPPGS

-113 ADNIITSGIYL
+113 ADGVISSGIYL

-132 GSPSIKTLLTNGVD
+132 GSPTIKTLLTNGVD
-146 YTAVSSAASDKILI
+146 YTAISSAASDKILI

-173 LAVTSEVS
+173 LAVTSAVT
-181 DANGNPVG
+181 DANGDPVG
-189 TSASYAALKSKNKIY
+189 TSSSYAALKSKKKIY
-204 SEGDIAT
+204 AEGDIAT

-225 SGVDETQIV
+225 SGVDDTQIV

-266 ETVWKQT
+266 EAVWKQT
-273 GLGLDTAYTMQLGTP
+273 GIGLDTAYTMQLGTP

-293 ALTNDTNFSN
+293 ALTNDTNFST

-313 ITAFNTVPTVS
+313 ITAFNAAPTVS

-342 NWNTQPF
+342 KWNTQPF

-360 AALADSK
+360 AALADSN
-367 EQLTIGS
+367 EQFAIGS

-388 DASEQLKLMGLRL
+388 DASEQLKLIGLTL

-407 ALDPERYI
+407 PLDPDRYI

-428 DVPFLLFTPAGAA
+428 DVPFLLFTPHGST

-461 FAKNLVDKG
+461 FAKNLTAAG

-481 GERSLDSSRSANSD
+481 GERSLDSTRSANSD

-526 TLSQPLFTGTPLSN
+526 TVSQPLFTGTPLSS
-540 INVRNGSTKV
+540 INVGTGSKV

-574 STLANALYS
+574 SAAANALYS

-593 GQISNLLLGSEYF
+593 GQISNLLLGSDFF

-617 ASTEYKGF
+617 ASTQYKGF

-635 SACYNLFTSLATQEQ
+635 SACYTLFTNLATQEQ

-699 SVVPNK
+699 SVVPNS
-705 VSNPTGSLVYLSP
+705 VSNPGGQLVYLSP

-723 EPLATLLGLTTV
+723 EPLATLLSLNSV
-735 NAGQTVPN
+735 NAAQTTPYATN
-743 TTKSFVQFNSTAKH
+743 SFVQFSSTAKH

-764 DSGLADR
+764 DAGYADLA
-771 FHHVEMQTETADFLA
+771 HHTEMQTETADFLF
-786 DDSLGAV
+786 DDSLGAIA
-793 SNSNS
+793 NTA

>member
-113 ADNIITSGIYL
+113 ADNTITSGIYL

-146 YTAVSSAASDKILI
+146 YTAISSAASDKILI

-252 GATASAFAS
+252 GATASALAS

-273 GLGLDTAYTMQLGTP
+273 GIGLDTAYTMQLGMP

-293 ALTNDTNFSN
+293 ALTNDINFSN

-313 ITAFNTVPTVS
+313 ITAFNTAPTVS

-428 DVPFLLFTPAGAA
+428 DVPFLLFTPNGST
-441 PTDIVIYQHGVTSAK
+441 PTNIVIYQHGVTTAK

-461 FAKNLVDKG
+461 FAKNLTAAG

-481 GERSLDSSRSANSD
+481 GERSLDSTRSANSD

-526 TLSQPLFTGTPLSN
+526 TLSQPHFTGTPLSG
-540 INVRNGSTKV
+540 INVSTGSTV

-560 VGTSAVAE
+560 VGTSAIAE

-574 STLANALYS
+574 STAADAMYS

-593 GQISNLLLGSEYF
+593 GQISNLLLGSAFF
-606 GPQIKHNVALS
+606 GPKIKHNVALS

-650 LAQVTSGFQLFSYA
+650 LAQVTSGFQMFSYA

-678 STKLSSGALTTAL
+678 STKLNNGGLTTPL

-735 NAGQTVPN
+735 NAGQPAPN
-743 TTKSFVQFNSTAKH
+743 ATKSFVQFNSTAKH

-764 DSGLADR
+764 DAGYADLA
-771 FHHVEMQTETADFLA
+771 HHTEMQTETADFLVN
-786 DDSLGAV
+786 DSLDAIT
-793 SNSNS
+793 NTA

>member
-26 SGASTEVVYESYIQ
+26 SGTSTEVVYESYIQ

-160 VPTKAL
+160 MPAKAL

-252 GATASAFAS
+252 GATASAFAN

-288 VDFVT
+288 VDFAA
-293 ALTNDTNFSN
+293 ALTADDNFST
-303 YIGADKKAAV
+303 YIGADKK
-313 ITAFNTVPTVS
+313 TAILGTYSAGT

-388 DASEQLKLMGLRL
+388 DVSEQLKLMGLTL
-401 TKSDGT
+401 TKSDGSP
-407 ALDPERYI
+407 LDPERYI

-526 TLSQPLFTGTPLSN
+526 AISESLFIGTPLSN
-540 INVRNGSTKV
+540 INVLNGHTKI
-550 RMLGHSLGGI
+550 RILGHSLGGI
-560 VGTSAVAE
+560 VGTSAIAE

-593 GQISNLLLGSEYF
+593 GQISNLLLGSAFF
-606 GPQIKHNVALS
+606 GPKIRHNVALN

-635 SACYNLFTSLATQEQ
+635 SACYTLFTNLATQEQ

-735 NAGQTVPN
+735 NAGQTAPN
-743 TTKSFVQFNSTAKH
+743 ATKSFVQFNSTAKH

>member
-132 GSPSIKTLLTNGVD
+132 GSPSIKALLTNGVD

-288 VDFVT
+288 VDFAA
-293 ALTNDTNFSN
+293 ALTADDNFST
-303 YIGADKKAAV
+303 YIGADKK
-313 ITAFNTVPTVS
+313 TAILGTYSAGTVN
-324 VDVTKGTVRL
+324 VTKGTVRL

-388 DASEQLKLMGLRL
+388 DASEQLKLMGLTL

-441 PTDIVIYQHGVTSAK
+441 PTDIVIYQHGVTTAK

-461 FAKNLVDKG
+461 FAKNLTAAG

-481 GERSLDSSRSANSD
+481 GERSLDSTRSANSD

-635 SACYNLFTSLATQEQ
+635 STCYKSFETSATEEQ
-650 LAQVTSGFQLFSYA
+650 RAQVTSGFQMFSYA

-678 STKLSSGALTTAL
+678 STKLNNGGLTTPL
-691 YFSEVDGD
+691 YFSEVDAD

-735 NAGQTVPN
+735 NAGQPAPN
-743 TTKSFVQFNSTAKH
+743 ATKSFVQFNSTAKH

-764 DSGLADR
+764 DAGYADLA
-771 FHHVEMQTETADFLA
+771 HHTEMQTETADFLVN
-786 DDSLGAV
+786 DSLDAIT
-793 SNSNS
+793 NTA

>member
-132 GSPSIKTLLTNGVD
+132 GSPSIKALLTNGVD

-252 GATASAFAS
+252 GATVSAFAN

-288 VDFVT
+288 VDFAA
-293 ALTNDTNFSN
+293 ALTADDNFST
-303 YIGADKKAAV
+303 YVGADKK
-313 ITAFNTVPTVS
+313 TAILGTYTANT

-388 DASEQLKLMGLRL
+388 DASEQLKLMGLTL

-441 PTDIVIYQHGVTSAK
+441 PNDIVIYQHGVTSAK

-461 FAKNLVDKG
+461 FAKNLTAAG

-481 GERSLDSSRSANSD
+481 GERSLDSTRSANSD

-518 VLGLRAAL
+518 VLGLRA
-526 TLSQPLFTGTPLSN
+526 
-540 INVRNGSTKV
+540 R
-550 RMLGHSLGGI
+550 
-560 VGTSAVAE
+560 
-568 SNKTLG
+568 
-574 STLANALYS
+574 
-583 FSGAAIQNSG
+583 
-593 GQISNLLLGSEYF
+593 
-606 GPQIKHNVALS
+606 
-617 ASTEYKGF
+617 
-625 ADAQCASLDD
+625 
-635 SACYNLFTSLATQEQ
+635 
-650 LAQVTSGFQLFSYA
+650 
-664 AQTLLDTIDPYSVV
+664 
-678 STKLSSGALTTAL
+678 
-691 YFSEVDGD
+691 
-699 SVVPNK
+699 
-705 VSNPTGSLVYLSP
+705 
-718 QFAGT
+718 
-723 EPLATLLGLTTV
+723 
-735 NAGQTVPN
+735 
-743 TTKSFVQFNSTAKH
+743 
-757 STFVAPQ
+757 
-764 DSGLADR
+764 
-771 FHHVEMQTETADFLA
+771 
-786 DDSLGAV
+786 
-793 SNSNS
+793 
-798 VLK
+798 

>member
-26 SGASTEVVYESYIQ
+26 SGASTEVVYEYYIQ

-71 DGTLEIPSGS
+71 DGTLEIPPGS

-113 ADNIITSGIYL
+113 ADGEIYSGIYL

-132 GSPSIKTLLTNGVD
+132 GSPSIKTKLTNGSD
-146 YTAVSSAASDKILI
+146 YTAISSATSGKILI
-160 VPTKAL
+160 VPKKAL

-252 GATASAFAS
+252 GATASAFAN

-273 GLGLDTAYTMQLGTP
+273 DLGLDTAYTMQLGTP

-293 ALTNDTNFSN
+293 ALTNDTNFST
-303 YIGADKKAAV
+303 YIGEDKKAAV
-313 ITAFNTVPTVS
+313 ITAFNTLPTVS

-380 IDTSKLAT
+380 IDTTKLAT
-388 DASEQLKLMGLRL
+388 DASEQLKLMGLTL

-441 PTDIVIYQHGVTSAK
+441 PTDIVIYQHGVTTAK

-461 FAKNLVDKG
+461 FAKNLTAAG

-481 GERSLDSSRSANSD
+481 GERSLDSTRSANSD

-526 TLSQPLFTGTPLSN
+526 TLSQPFFAGTPLSD
-540 INVRNGSTKV
+540 INVGTGSHV

-560 VGTSAVAE
+560 VGTSAIAE

-574 STLANALYS
+574 STAADAMYS

-593 GQISNLLLGSEYF
+593 GQISNLLLGSAFF
-606 GPQIKHNVALS
+606 GPKIKHNVALS

-635 SACYNLFTSLATQEQ
+635 SACYNLFTSSATQEQ
-650 LAQVTSGFQLFSYA
+650 LAQVTSGFQMFSYA

-678 STKLSSGALTTAL
+678 STKLNNGGLTTPL

-735 NAGQTVPN
+735 NAGQPALN
-743 TTKSFVQFNSTAKH
+743 ATKSFVQFNSTAKH

-764 DSGLADR
+764 DAGYADLA
-771 FHHVEMQTETADFLA
+771 HHTEMQTETADFLVN
-786 DDSLGAV
+786 DSLDAIT
-793 SNSNS
+793 NTA

>member
-132 GSPSIKTLLTNGVD
+132 GSPSIKALLTNGVD

-252 GATASAFAS
+252 GATASALAS

-273 GLGLDTAYTMQLGTP
+273 GIGLDTAYTMQLGMP

-293 ALTNDTNFSN
+293 ALTNDINFSN

-313 ITAFNTVPTVS
+313 ITAFNTAPTVS

-428 DVPFLLFTPAGAA
+428 DVPFLLFTPNGST
-441 PTDIVIYQHGVTSAK
+441 PTNIVIYQHGVTTAK

-461 FAKNLVDKG
+461 FAKNLTAAG

-481 GERSLDSSRSANSD
+481 GERSLDSTRSANSD

-526 TLSQPLFTGTPLSN
+526 TLSQPLFTGTPLSG
-540 INVRNGSTKV
+540 INVGTGSKV

-560 VGTSAVAE
+560 VGTSAIAE

-574 STLANALYS
+574 STAADAMYS

-635 SACYNLFTSLATQEQ
+635 SACYESFERSATEEQ
-650 LAQVTSGFQLFSYA
+650 RAQVTSGFQMFSYA

-678 STKLSSGALTTAL
+678 STKLNNGGLTTPL
-691 YFSEVDGD
+691 YFSEVDAD

-705 VSNPTGSLVYLSP
+705 VSNQTDSGDYLSP

-735 NAGQTVPN
+735 NAGQPTPN
-743 TTKSFVQFNSTAKH
+743 ATKSFVQFNSTAKH

-764 DSGLADR
+764 DAGYADLA
-771 FHHVEMQTETADFLA
+771 HHTEMQTETADFLVN
-786 DDSLGAV
+786 DSLDAIT
-793 SNSNS
+793 NTA

>member
-132 GSPSIKTLLTNGVD
+132 GSPSIKALLTNGVD

-273 GLGLDTAYTMQLGTP
+273 GLGLDTAYTIQLGTP
-288 VDFVT
+288 VDFAA
-293 ALTNDTNFSN
+293 ALTADGNFST
-303 YIGADKKAAV
+303 YIGADKK
-313 ITAFNTVPTVS
+313 TAILGTYTVNT

-388 DASEQLKLMGLRL
+388 NASEQLKLMGLRL

-461 FAKNLVDKG
+461 FAKNLTAAG

-574 STLANALYS
+574 STPANALYS

-650 LAQVTSGFQLFSYA
+650 LAQVTSGFQMFSYA

-678 STKLSSGALTTAL
+678 STTLNNGGLTTPL

-705 VSNPTGSLVYLSP
+705 VSNPTGSLDYLSP

-735 NAGQTVPN
+735 NAGQTAPN
-743 TTKSFVQFNSTAKH
+743 ATKSFVQFNSTAKH

-764 DSGLADR
+764 DAGFADLA
-771 FHHVEMQTETADFLA
+771 HHTEMQTETADFLVN
-786 DDSLGAV
+786 DSLDAIT
-793 SNSNS
+793 NTA

>member
-71 DGTLEIPSGS
+71 DGTLEIPPGS

-132 GSPSIKTLLTNGVD
+132 GSPSIKALLTNGVD

-252 GATASAFAS
+252 GATASAFAN

-273 GLGLDTAYTMQLGTP
+273 GLGLDTAYTIQLGTP
-288 VDFVT
+288 VDFAA
-293 ALTNDTNFSN
+293 ALTADDNFST
-303 YIGADKKAAV
+303 YIGADKK
-313 ITAFNTVPTVS
+313 TAILGTYSAGT

-342 NWNTQPF
+342 KWNTQPF

-388 DASEQLKLMGLRL
+388 DASEQLKLMGLTL

-526 TLSQPLFTGTPLSN
+526 TVSQPQFTGTPLSS

-583 FSGAAIQNSG
+583 FSGAATQNSG
-593 GQISNLLLGSEYF
+593 GQISNLLLGSAFF
-606 GPQIKHNVALS
+606 GPKIKHNVALS

-625 ADAQCASLDD
+625 ADAQCTSLDD

-650 LAQVTSGFQLFSYA
+650 LAQVTSGFQMFSYA

-678 STKLSSGALTTAL
+678 STKLNNGGLTTPL

-735 NAGQTVPN
+735 NAGQPAPN
-743 TTKSFVQFNSTAKH
+743 ASKSFVQFNSTAKH

-764 DSGLADR
+764 DAGYADLA
-771 FHHVEMQTETADFLA
+771 HHTEMQTETADFLVN
-786 DDSLGAV
+786 DSLDAIT
-793 SNSNS
+793 NTA

>member
-132 GSPSIKTLLTNGVD
+132 GSPSIKALLTNGVD

-252 GATASAFAS
+252 GATASAFAN

-273 GLGLDTAYTMQLGTP
+273 GLGLDTAYTIQLGTP
-288 VDFVT
+288 VDFAA
-293 ALTNDTNFSN
+293 ALTADDNFST
-303 YIGADKKAAV
+303 YIGADKK
-313 ITAFNTVPTVS
+313 TAILGTYSAGT

-342 NWNTQPF
+342 KWNTQPF

-380 IDTSKLAT
+380 IDTTKLAT
-388 DASEQLKLMGLRL
+388 DASEQLKLMGLTL

-441 PTDIVIYQHGVTSAK
+441 PTDIVIYQHGVTTAK

-461 FAKNLVDKG
+461 FAKNLTAAG

-481 GERSLDSSRSANSD
+481 GERSLDSTRSANSD

-526 TLSQPLFTGTPLSN
+526 
-540 INVRNGSTKV
+540 
-550 RMLGHSLGGI
+550 
-560 VGTSAVAE
+560 
-568 SNKTLG
+568 
-574 STLANALYS
+574 
-583 FSGAAIQNSG
+583 
-593 GQISNLLLGSEYF
+593 
-606 GPQIKHNVALS
+606 
-617 ASTEYKGF
+617 
-625 ADAQCASLDD
+625 
-635 SACYNLFTSLATQEQ
+635 
-650 LAQVTSGFQLFSYA
+650 
-664 AQTLLDTIDPYSVV
+664 
-678 STKLSSGALTTAL
+678 
-691 YFSEVDGD
+691 
-699 SVVPNK
+699 
-705 VSNPTGSLVYLSP
+705 
-718 QFAGT
+718 
-723 EPLATLLGLTTV
+723 
-735 NAGQTVPN
+735 
-743 TTKSFVQFNSTAKH
+743 
-757 STFVAPQ
+757 
-764 DSGLADR
+764 
-771 FHHVEMQTETADFLA
+771 
-786 DDSLGAV
+786 
-793 SNSNS
+793 
-798 VLK
+798 

>member
-92 GQVDGWPITMPLFLD
+92 GQVDGWPITMPLSLD

-132 GSPSIKTLLTNGVD
+132 GSPSIKTKLTNGPD
-146 YTAVSSAASDKILI
+146 YTAISSASSGKILI
-160 VPTKAL
+160 VPKKAL

-225 SGVDETQIV
+225 NDVDDTQIV

-273 GLGLDTAYTMQLGTP
+273 GLGLDTAYTIQLGTP
-288 VDFVT
+288 VDFAA
-293 ALTNDTNFSN
+293 ALTADGNFST
-303 YIGADKKAAV
+303 YVGADKK
-313 ITAFNTVPTVS
+313 TAILGTYTANT

-380 IDTSKLAT
+380 IDTTKLAT

-407 ALDPERYI
+407 ALGPERYI

-428 DVPFLLFTPAGAA
+428 DVPFLLFTPNGST
-441 PTDIVIYQHGVTSAK
+441 PTNIVIYQHGVTSAK

-461 FAKNLVDKG
+461 FAKNLTAAG

-481 GERSLDSSRSANSD
+481 GERSLDSTRSANSD

-574 STLANALYS
+574 STPANALYS

-650 LAQVTSGFQLFSYA
+650 LAQVTSGFQMFSYA

-678 STKLSSGALTTAL
+678 STTLNNGGLTTPL

-705 VSNPTGSLVYLSP
+705 VSNPTGSLDYLSP

-735 NAGQTVPN
+735 NAGQTAPN
-743 TTKSFVQFNSTAKH
+743 ATKSFVQFNSTAKH

-764 DSGLADR
+764 DAGYADLA
-771 FHHVEMQTETADFLA
+771 HHTEMQTETADFLVN
-786 DDSLGAV
+786 DSLDAIT
-793 SNSNS
+793 NTA